1 MNDNIP
7 FWKRNNNLTFS
18 LKLFSGN
25 ISEFYII
32 KPFNNYLKDRSERV
46 FKIKIKNFNS

>member
-1 MNDNIP
+1 MTTYLE
-7 FWKRNNNLTFS
+7 RNNNLTFS

-32 KPFNNYLKDRSERV
+32 KPFNNYFKDRSERV
-46 FKIKIKNFNS
+46 LKSKSRISILV